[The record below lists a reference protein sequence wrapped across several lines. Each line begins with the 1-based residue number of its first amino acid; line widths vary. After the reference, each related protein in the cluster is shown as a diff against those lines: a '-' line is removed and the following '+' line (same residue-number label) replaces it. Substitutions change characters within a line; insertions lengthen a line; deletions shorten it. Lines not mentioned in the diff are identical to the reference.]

1 MFSPDIHEKYNTLYR
16 FLLPIKRVQ
25 LELQYV
31 WAQKVRS
38 MKHLGHEPV
47 FRLTLQ
53 LRQHMSFLI
62 DNLYQYLQVDVLES
76 QWSKLVDGVQA
87 SRDFEEVRIL
97 HDRYLDSVI
106 EQCFLNL
113 PDVLKA
119 LQGVLHMCSG
129 LCRLLRGID
138 EEQMKNRSFEEQF
151 WKLKVNFER
160 QSNAVFTLLS
170 NFKNNH

>member
-1 MFSPDIHEKYNTLYR
+1 MLFR

-31 WAQKVRS
+31 WAHKVRRL
-38 MKHLGHEPV
+38 KHLHKEPV

-76 QWSKLVDGVQA
+76 QWQKLSESVQE

-97 HDRYLDSVI
+97 HDRYLDSLT

-119 LQGVLHMCSG
+119 LQNVLYMCTR
-129 LCRLLRGID
+129 LCRFLGEID
-138 EEQMKNRSFEEQF
+138 EEMMKNVSFEQEF
-151 WKLKVNFER
+151 WQIKINFER
-160 QSNAVFTLLS
+160 QSSKVF
-170 NFKNNH
+170 

>member
-1 MFSPDIHEKYNTLYR
+1 
-16 FLLPIKRVQ
+16 
-25 LELQYV
+25 
-31 WAQKVRS
+31 
-38 MKHLGHEPV
+38 
-47 FRLTLQ
+47 
-53 LRQHMSFLI
+53 MSFLI

-138 EEQMKNRSFEEQF
+138 EDQMKNRSFEEQF